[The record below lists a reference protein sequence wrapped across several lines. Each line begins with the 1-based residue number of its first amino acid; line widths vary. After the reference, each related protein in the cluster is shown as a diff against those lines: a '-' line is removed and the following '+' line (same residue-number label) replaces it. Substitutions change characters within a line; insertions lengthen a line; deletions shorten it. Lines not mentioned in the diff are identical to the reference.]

1 MVSAVIFSAPSD
13 PSAPGIV
20 IDPTAKG
27 TIAPSAKASRPA
39 RPRRIQATNV
49 KLGAS
54 AAIPAIRLA
63 KRPRHDRLSMIEDKL
78 KKGREAAGNFA
89 DAAVPADGF
98 IEEEVILIK
107 SPGRDGGGEEKA
119 EGKQP
124 TARRQA
130 GNRGHNEC
138 GKDG

>member
-1 MVSAVIFSAPSD
+1 
-13 PSAPGIV
+13 
-20 IDPTAKG
+20 
-27 TIAPSAKASRPA
+27 
-39 RPRRIQATNV
+39 
-49 KLGAS
+49 
-54 AAIPAIRLA
+54 
-63 KRPRHDRLSMIEDKL
+63 MIEDKL